1 LVKAGNRW
9 TACGAYSIYRWALWF
24 VRHIGVDSRGLAGIL
39 KQSTKRP
46 APVMRKPDTVP
57 DFPIAWCVDPM
68 MKKYLLAGT
77 ASALLALSGLSSATE
92 AKTRMLLIGVADY
105 NEESEIRD
113 LLGPRNDVSIMWRLF
128 KSRGVDPKDITVLS
142 DGVPEG
148 DEYPVLNGAA
158 TISNIRTA
166 FDKIAAETGPD
177 DDFVF
182 YYSGHGTRQ
191 PDNDPQA
198 EIEPEADGYD
208 QVLLPSDVGAY
219 DPTGGSIKNAL
230 VDDELGQKLDAI
242 RAKGTFVWAI
252 IDSCHSGTVTRGD
265 SVTRSID
272 PASLGVPEKSEKA
285 GAASASRGGTRKGA
299 ILSKNENDLVGFY
312 AVDAF
317 DEAIERP
324 FAGYSLPM
332 VGDGKTQRMGVFTN
346 ALHHALSQGT
356 AQTFADLAREISAD
370 LTTDR
375 SGGRVPQPVF
385 DGVLDRPV
393 PGANSKGPRLIT
405 SLVADETITIPQGV
419 LHGFE
424 LGSRVALYAPGKSD
438 APIGKAEITLAEAAS
453 SQAGN
458 ITWEPGAGKIDKGP
472 IAVRLTEQAVSFR
485 FAVSPPSQEDL
496 ADAGQSDM
504 VTKAVDMA
512 FGKESGSSE
521 IGIGLGEAGNPD
533 GDVLLRVQNGR
544 LWIMRPD
551 RPLDMTA
558 GSFGETPSLE
568 LGTDPKDLADKV
580 KHAVWSL
587 SRAEKLIRFASSVG
601 SSMDENADRPEITAT
616 IARKGDK
623 SADPATACGK
633 PGKDD
638 PVKSL
643 AAFSPQGVGNCDTVR
658 FKITNETDQ
667 TYYIAAFYVD
677 ALGGIFP
684 LSNQDKARGCV
695 RTLYSGSGDVTYTI
709 QINTWDAQSK
719 KPAAIGTEN
728 AVILAIPQDKT
739 KIAPSM
745 CSLIQPTLSAT
756 QQTRGIEDKNA
767 TRGSAQ
773 GKSLKTLLGGIT
785 GSATR
790 AASIQEDEEGGPAMS
805 SALFTFD
812 VRP

>member
-1 LVKAGNRW
+1 
-9 TACGAYSIYRWALWF
+9 
-24 VRHIGVDSRGLAGIL
+24 
-39 KQSTKRP
+39 
-46 APVMRKPDTVP
+46 
-57 DFPIAWCVDPM
+57 M
-68 MKKYLLAGT
+68 MKKFLLAGT
-77 ASALLALSGLSSATE
+77 ASVLLALAGLTSAAE

-105 NEESEIRD
+105 NDASGIRD

-128 KSRGVDPKDITVLS
+128 KSRGVAPEDITVLS

-148 DEYPVLNGAA
+148 PDYPVVNGAA
-158 TISNIRTA
+158 TIGNIRAA

-191 PDNDPQA
+191 PDNDPEA

-208 QVLLPSDVGAY
+208 QVLLPSDVGPY
-219 DPTGGSIKNAL
+219 DPTEEGIKNAL

-272 PASLGVPEKSEKA
+272 PASLGVPEKSATA
-285 GAASASRGGTRKGA
+285 GSASATRGGTRKGA
-299 ILSKNENDLVGFY
+299 IVSKNENDLVGFY

-324 FAGYSLPM
+324 FTGYSLPM

-346 ALHHALSQGT
+346 ALHHALTQGT

-385 DGVLDRPV
+385 DGVLDRPI

-405 SLVADETITIPQGV
+405 SLVADDAIAIPQGV

-438 APIGKAEITLAEAAS
+438 APIGKAEIVSAEAAS

-458 ITWEPGAGKIDKGP
+458 IVWEPGAEKIAKGP

-485 FAVSPPSQEDL
+485 FAVSPPPKEDL
-496 ADAGQSDM
+496 ADKAQSDT
-504 VTKAVDMA
+504 VTEAVERA

-521 IGIGLGEAGNPD
+521 IGIALGEAGNPD
-533 GDVLLRVQNGR
+533 GDVLLRVQNNR

-551 RPLDMTA
+551 RPLDTTA
-558 GSFGETPSLE
+558 GSFGET
-568 LGTDPKDLADKV
+568 LGFPIDSDPKALAEEV
-580 KHAVWSL
+580 KQAVWSL
-587 SRAEKLIRFASSVG
+587 SRAEKLVRFAAAVG
-601 SSMDENADRPEITAT
+601 SSVDESADRPEITAT

-623 SADPATACGK
+623 SADPSIACSK
-633 PGKDD
+633 PDKTD
-638 PVKSL
+638 PTKPL
-643 AAFSPQGVGNCDTVR
+643 AAFAPQGVGNCDTVR

-677 ALGGIFP
+677 ARGGVFP
-684 LSNQDKARGCV
+684 LSNQDKSRGCV
-695 RTLYSGSGDVTYTI
+695 RTLYSGSGEVTYTI
-709 QINTWDAQSK
+709 QINTWDAKDK

-728 AVILAIPQDKT
+728 AVILAIPQDQT

-745 CSLIQPTLSAT
+745 CSLIQPTLSAM
-756 QQTRGIEDKNA
+756 QQTRSVEDKSA

>member
-1 LVKAGNRW
+1 
-9 TACGAYSIYRWALWF
+9 
-24 VRHIGVDSRGLAGIL
+24 
-39 KQSTKRP
+39 
-46 APVMRKPDTVP
+46 
-57 DFPIAWCVDPM
+57 M
-68 MKKYLLAGT
+68 MKKFLLAGT
-77 ASALLALSGLSSATE
+77 ASALLALTGLSQAAE
-92 AKTRMLLIGVADY
+92 AKTRMLLVGVADY
-105 NEESEIRD
+105 NEASGIRD

-142 DGVPEG
+142 DGVPQG
-148 DEYPVLNGAA
+148 ADYPVLAGAA
-158 TISNIRTA
+158 TIGNIRTA
-166 FDKIAAETGPD
+166 FDKIAAETGPG

-191 PDNDPQA
+191 PDNNPEE

-208 QVLLPSDVGAY
+208 QVLLPSDVGPY
-219 DPTGGSIKNAL
+219 DPAGGGITNAL

-242 RAKGTFVWAI
+242 RSKGTFVWAI

-272 PASLGVPEKSEKA
+272 PASLGVPEKSEA
-285 GAASASRGGTRKGA
+285 TTSASRGGTRKGA
-299 ILSKNENDLVGFY
+299 IVSKNENDLVGFY

-324 FAGYSLPM
+324 FTGYANPM
-332 VGDGKTQRMGVFTN
+332 VGEGKTQRMGVFTN
-346 ALHHALSQGT
+346 ALHHALTQGT
-356 AQTFADLAREISAD
+356 AQTFADLAREISSD

-385 DGVLDRPV
+385 DGVLDRAV

-405 SLVADETITIPQGV
+405 SLMADDVITVPQGV

-424 LGSRVALYAPGKSD
+424 LGSRVALYAPGQSD
-438 APIGKAEITLAEAAS
+438 KPIGKAEITVAEAAS

-458 ITWEPGAGKIDKGP
+458 IVWEPGAEKITKGP
-472 IAVRLTEQAVSFR
+472 IAVRMTEQAVSFR
-485 FAVSPPSQEDL
+485 FAVSPPPKEDL
-496 ADAGQSDM
+496 TNAGQSDA
-504 VTKAVDMA
+504 VSKAVDMA

-521 IGIGLGEAGNPD
+521 IGISMGEPGNPD
-533 GDVLLRVQNGR
+533 GDVLLRVQNDR

-558 GSFGETPSLE
+558 GSFGETPSLAIDP
-568 LGTDPKDLADKV
+568 DPKALAEKV
-580 KHAVWSL
+580 KQAVWSL
-587 SRAEKLIRFASSVG
+587 SRAEKLVRFAASIGNSG
-601 SSMDENADRPEITAT
+601 DENADRPEITAT
-616 IARKGDK
+616 IQRKGDK
-623 SADPATACGK
+623 SADPSTACAK
-633 PGKDD
+633 PNKTD
-638 PVKSL
+638 PEKPL
-643 AAFSPQGVGNCDTVR
+643 AAFAPQGVGNCDTVR

-677 ALGGIFP
+677 ALGGVFP

-709 QINTWDAQSK
+709 QINTWDPQNK

-728 AVILAIPQDKT
+728 TVILAIPQDKT

-745 CSLIQPTLSAT
+745 CSLIQPTLSAM
-756 QQTRGIEDKNA
+756 QQTRGVEDQSG

-790 AASIQEDEEGGPAMS
+790 AASIQEDEEGGPTMS

>member
-346 ALHHALSQGT
+346 ALHHALRQGT

>member
-1 LVKAGNRW
+1 
-9 TACGAYSIYRWALWF
+9 
-24 VRHIGVDSRGLAGIL
+24 
-39 KQSTKRP
+39 
-46 APVMRKPDTVP
+46 
-57 DFPIAWCVDPM
+57 M
-68 MKKYLLAGT
+68 MKKFLLAGT
-77 ASALLALSGLSSATE
+77 ASALLAFTGLSSHAE

-105 NEESEIRD
+105 NEESGIRD

-142 DGVPEG
+142 DGVPQG
-148 DEYPVLNGAA
+148 AEYPVLNGTA
-158 TISNIRTA
+158 TIGNIRAA

-191 PDNDPQA
+191 PDNDPAA

-208 QVLLPSDVGAY
+208 QVLLPSDVGPY
-219 DPTGGSIKNAL
+219 DPTGGGITNAL
-230 VDDELGQKLDAI
+230 VDDELGEKLNAI

-272 PASLGVPEKSEKA
+272 PASLGVPEKSET
-285 GAASASRGGTRKGA
+285 AASATRGGTRKGA
-299 ILSKNENDLVGFY
+299 IVSKNENDLVGFY

-324 FAGYSLPM
+324 FTGYNMPM

-346 ALHHALSQGT
+346 ALHHALTQGT

-385 DGVLDRPV
+385 DGVLDRAV

-405 SLVADETITIPQGV
+405 SLVADEAITIPQGV

-424 LGSRVALYAPGKSD
+424 LGSRVALYAPGKGD
-438 APIGKAEITLAEAAS
+438 TPIGKAEITASEAAS

-458 ITWEPGAGKIDKGP
+458 IVWEPGAQKITTGP

-485 FAVSPPSQEDL
+485 FAVSPPPKEDL
-496 ADAGQSDM
+496 TDTERSVSVSEAI
-504 VTKAVDMA
+504 DMA
-512 FGKESGSSE
+512 FGPDSGSSE
-521 IGIGLGEAGNPD
+521 IGIALGEPGNPD
-533 GDVLLRVQNGR
+533 GDVLLRVQNDR

-551 RPLDMTA
+551 RPLDMKA
-558 GSFGETPSLE
+558 GSFGETPSLALE
-568 LGTDPKDLADKV
+568 ADPKALAEQV
-580 KHAVWSL
+580 KQAVWAL
-587 SRAEKLIRFASSVG
+587 SRAEKLVRFAASVG
-601 SSMDENADRPEITAT
+601 TSGDENADRPEITAT
-616 IARKGDK
+616 IQRKGEK
-623 SADPATACGK
+623 SADPATACAK
-633 PGKDD
+633 PNKTD
-638 PVKSL
+638 PEKPL
-643 AAFSPQGVGNCDTVR
+643 TAFSPQGVGNCDTVR

-677 ALGGIFP
+677 ALGGVFP

-709 QINTWDAQSK
+709 QINTWDAQGQ

-728 AVILAIPQDKT
+728 TVILAIPQDST

-745 CSLIQPTLSAT
+745 CSLIQPTLSAM
-756 QQTRGIEDKNA
+756 QQTRGVEDKSA

-790 AASIQEDEEGGPAMS
+790 AASVQEDEEGGPAMS

>member
-1 LVKAGNRW
+1 
-9 TACGAYSIYRWALWF
+9 
-24 VRHIGVDSRGLAGIL
+24 
-39 KQSTKRP
+39 
-46 APVMRKPDTVP
+46 
-57 DFPIAWCVDPM
+57 M
-68 MKKYLLAGT
+68 MKKFLLAGT
-77 ASALLALSGLSSATE
+77 ASALLALTGLSQAAE
-92 AKTRMLLIGVADY
+92 AKTRMLLVGVADY
-105 NEESEIRD
+105 NEASGIRD

-128 KSRGVDPKDITVLS
+128 KSRGVAPKDITVLS
-142 DGVPEG
+142 DGVPQG
-148 DEYPVLNGAA
+148 AEYPVLNGAA
-158 TISNIRTA
+158 TIGDIRTA
-166 FDKIAAETGPD
+166 FDKIIAETGPG

-191 PDNDPQA
+191 PDNNPEE

-208 QVLLPSDVGAY
+208 QVLLPSDVGPY
-219 DPTGGSIKNAL
+219 DPAGGGITNAL

-272 PASLGVPEKSEKA
+272 PASLGVPEKSE
-285 GAASASRGGTRKGA
+285 AATSASRGGTRKGA
-299 ILSKNENDLVGFY
+299 IVSKNENDLVGFY

-324 FAGYSLPM
+324 FTGYATPM
-332 VGDGKTQRMGVFTN
+332 VGEGKTQRMGVFTN
-346 ALHHALSQGT
+346 ALHHALTQGT

-385 DGVLDRPV
+385 DGVLDRAV

-405 SLVADETITIPQGV
+405 SLMADDVITVPQGV

-424 LGSRVALYAPGKSD
+424 LGSRVALYAPGQSD
-438 APIGKAEITLAEAAS
+438 KPIGKAEITVAEAAS

-458 ITWEPGAGKIDKGP
+458 IVWEPGAKKIAKGP
-472 IAVRLTEQAVSFR
+472 IAVRMTEQAVSFR
-485 FAVSPPSQEDL
+485 FAVSPPPKADL
-496 ADAGQSDM
+496 ADAGQSDA
-504 VTKAVDMA
+504 VSKAVDMA

-521 IGIGLGEAGNPD
+521 IGIAMGEPGNPD

-551 RPLDMTA
+551 RPLDMKA
-558 GSFGETPSLE
+558 GSFGETPSLAIDP
-568 LGTDPKDLADKV
+568 DPKALAEKV
-580 KHAVWSL
+580 KQAVWSL
-587 SRAEKLIRFASSVG
+587 SRAEKLVRFAASIGNSG
-601 SSMDENADRPEITAT
+601 DENADRPEITAT
-616 IARKGDK
+616 IQRKGDK
-623 SADPATACGK
+623 SADPSTACAK
-633 PGKDD
+633 PNKTD
-638 PVKSL
+638 PEKPL
-643 AAFSPQGVGNCDTVR
+643 AAFAPQGVGNCDTVR

-677 ALGGIFP
+677 ALGGVFP

-709 QINTWDAQSK
+709 QINTWDPQNK

-728 AVILAIPQDKT
+728 TVILAIPQDKT

-745 CSLIQPTLSAT
+745 CSLIQPTLSAM
-756 QQTRGIEDKNA
+756 QQTRSVEDQSG

-790 AASIQEDEEGGPAMS
+790 AASIQEDEEGGPTMS